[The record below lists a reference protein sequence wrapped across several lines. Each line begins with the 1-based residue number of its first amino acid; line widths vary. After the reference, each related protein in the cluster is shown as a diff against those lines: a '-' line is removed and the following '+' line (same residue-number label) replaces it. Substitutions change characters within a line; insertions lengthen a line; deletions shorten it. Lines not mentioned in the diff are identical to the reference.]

1 MLIKQKLSAL
11 ARALL
16 GLYLVGNVTYRS
28 SQWLW
33 EAVIG
38 FNPIHVPL
46 AASILKSI
54 LDLLI
59 MSILFGDAFFKVL
72 QGRRSRSHAVSLGA
86 LIAIGLITAMLLG
99 TACGQITWSASHM
112 RGIQWVYLFGF
123 SCYAAVAEELICR
136 FLVLDRLGEVVGK
149 AAAFLLQILVFV
161 YLHMFG
167 PRLDAQTASHLAF
180 GAILIGAFYLW
191 SGSLL
196 GAMALHLTY
205 DLLVIPLF
213 GGTLD
218 GLAIY
223 PIVSGDNFS
232 NSYSHR
238 AAATFMLAV
247 SSWLLWKVWRRERT
261 QIRHSCSPKT
271 S

>member
-1 MLIKQKLSAL
+1 MLMRRKLSAL
-11 ARALL
+11 ARALV

-28 SQWLW
+28 SQWFW
-33 EAVIG
+33 EVVIG
-38 FNPIHVPL
+38 LNTIHVPL

-59 MSILFGDAFFKVL
+59 MSVLFGPAFFGVL
-72 QGRRSRSHAVSLGA
+72 QGHRGRWHAVSLGA
-86 LIAIGLITAMLLG
+86 LIAIGIVMAMLLG
-99 TACGQITWSASHM
+99 TACGQITWSALHM
-112 RGIQWVYLFGF
+112 RGLQWIYLLGF

-136 FLVLDRLGEVVGK
+136 FLVLDRLGQVVGTV
-149 AAAFLLQILVFV
+149 AAFLLQVLIFV

-167 PRLDAQTASHLAF
+167 PRLNAQTASHLAF
-180 GAILIGAFYLW
+180 GAVLIGAFYLW
-191 SGSLL
+191 SESLL

-218 GLAIY
+218 DLAIY
-223 PIVSGDNFS
+223 PIVSGDNYA
-232 NSYSHR
+232 NAYSHR

-247 SSWLLWKVWRRERT
+247 SSWLLWKVWRRRRRPGAPLPL
-261 QIRHSCSPKT
+261 I
-271 S
+271 